1 MLILLCWVTVRSFVN
16 HVHCLRMT
24 ALHKVTKA
32 LDGFKGV
39 GDRADS
45 GTFTTIP
52 VFLCSLHFVKDI
64 WAHCFHQPL
73 ITALMLSRQL
83 HPAVCKSRLVP
94 HCLQGASHSVLV
106 AVPTLNHN
114 QTRHR
119 QRRASCCAGSEDV
132 APLPQQQLSETEKD
146 SVLQQLEQLRRS
158 ASLQC

>member
-45 GTFTTIP
+45 ATFTTIP

-64 WAHCFHQPL
+64 WAHC
-73 ITALMLSRQL
+73 
-83 HPAVCKSRLVP
+83 
-94 HCLQGASHSVLV
+94 
-106 AVPTLNHN
+106 
-114 QTRHR
+114 
-119 QRRASCCAGSEDV
+119 GSAV
-132 APLPQQQLSETEKD
+132 APTFSNH
-146 SVLQQLEQLRRS
+146 
-158 ASLQC
+158 